1 MPEPEQVPLG
11 QGVLVLGEH
20 TITYHSGPDFKSIP
34 INFACF
40 KAATPAQTLTRTLTV
55 AQALDLALQP

>member
-40 KAATPAQTLTRTLTV
+40 KAATPAQTEP
-55 AQALDLALQP
+55 QPEP